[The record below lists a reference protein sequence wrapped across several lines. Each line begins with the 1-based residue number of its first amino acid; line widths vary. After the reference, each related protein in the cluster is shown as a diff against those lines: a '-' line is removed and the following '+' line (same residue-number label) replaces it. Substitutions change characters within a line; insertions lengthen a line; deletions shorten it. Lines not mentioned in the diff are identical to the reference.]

1 MQMPKYLGQQVQ
13 LNVVLV
19 DEDTLNLAI
28 EVGGY
33 AEDRT
38 FIGKFKNSFSTS
50 QDVIETLLAACKSGR
65 QDMSNELGLEVQN
78 MRQDP
83 KNEE

>member
-1 MQMPKYLGQQVQ
+1 MKMPKYLGQQVQ
-13 LNVVLV
+13 LTVVLV

-38 FIGKFKNSFSTS
+38 FIGKSRIVSRP
-50 QDVIETLLAACKSGR
+50 VRMLLKLYLRLVKADGKIC
-65 QDMSNELGLEVQN
+65 QMS
-78 MRQDP
+78 
-83 KNEE
+83 

>member
-1 MQMPKYLGQQVQ
+1 MKMPKYLGQQVQ
-13 LNVVLV
+13 LTVVLV

-38 FIGKFKNSFSTS
+38 FIGKFKNSSRP
-50 QDVIETLLAACKSGR
+50 VRMLLKLYLRLVKADGKIC
-65 QDMSNELGLEVQN
+65 QMS
-78 MRQDP
+78 
-83 KNEE
+83 

>member
-1 MQMPKYLGQQVQ
+1 MKMPKYLGQQVE
-13 LNVVLV
+13 LTVALI
-19 DEDTLNLAI
+19 DEDTIKMAI
-28 EVGGY
+28 TVGGY

-38 FIGKFKNSFSTS
+38 FLGKFKEGFSTS
-50 QDVIETLLAACKSGR
+50 QDVIETLKAACKSGR

>member
-1 MQMPKYLGQQVQ
+1 
-13 LNVVLV
+13 LV
-19 DEDTLNLAI
+19 DEDTIKLAI

-38 FIGKFKNSFSTS
+38 FLGKFKEEFSTS
-50 QDVIETLLAACKSGR
+50 QDVIETLKAACKSGR
-65 QDMSNELGLEVQN
+65 QDMSNTLGLEVQN
-78 MRQDP
+78 MRVDP